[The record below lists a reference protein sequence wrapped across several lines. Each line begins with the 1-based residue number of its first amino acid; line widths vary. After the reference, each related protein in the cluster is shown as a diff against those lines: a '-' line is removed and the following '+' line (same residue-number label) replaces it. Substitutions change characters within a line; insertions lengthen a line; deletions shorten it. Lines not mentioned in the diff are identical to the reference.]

1 MFVVEEV
8 EEREGK
14 CGSEV
19 SPSPASLFELHVHL
33 LHFHL
38 ESIFGVKGRC

>member
-19 SPSPASLFELHVHL
+19 SPSPASLFELHL

-38 ESIFGVKGRC
+38 ESISGGKGRC